1 MYLKI
6 MIVCI
11 LITVENIMKY
21 IVIII
26 LALALPAMA
35 LESIGSKETN
45 DTGNPFQQKKQQDIK
60 KKDKTEL
67 PLLQK
72 IQKNTLKGCNPEE
85 AVKLPTLN

>member
-1 MYLKI
+1 MYLKS
-6 MIVCI
+6 MVVSI

-26 LALALPAMA
+26 LILSLPAMA
-35 LESIGSKETN
+35 LESGIDKETS

-60 KKDKTEL
+60 KKDQNEL

-72 IQKNTLKGCNPEE
+72 IQKNTPKGCNPQQ